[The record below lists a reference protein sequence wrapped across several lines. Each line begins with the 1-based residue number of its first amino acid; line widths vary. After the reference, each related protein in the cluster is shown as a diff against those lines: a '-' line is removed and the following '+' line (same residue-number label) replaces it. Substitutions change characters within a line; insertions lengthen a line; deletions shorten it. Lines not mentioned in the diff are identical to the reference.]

1 MRMVHYFSAL
11 ALVVAPALLA
21 TMITGIWLQGGT
33 THLAVGL
40 VGALLAVGA
49 QTLLILFMIVT
60 GRVLR
65 AAMESRP
72 LPQEFLGELNAF
84 FSQKRAYPLAGIAAL
99 VVTAAAVLGYGNRAF
114 GAHPSI
120 HMLVGLFA
128 VMFNLWALQEG
139 YVALRANQVLIDRTE
154 AELDRID
161 REAPET
167 IRPEEPELDPRSAS
181 RRCSPPASAGP
192 PTCIGGWSS
201 GAATSAAFTWPG
213 PSARACSAP
222 TPCCA
227 PSSRATC
234 PPKTWRRWRRGRK
247 ARARAPERP
256 AQLPLA
262 ISASS
267 SSMRAA
273 TSRYSGHT
281 MSMRRS
287 SASSSF
293 GSLAWRDS
301 AYQTSASET

>member
-21 TMITGIWLQGGT
+21 TMITGIWPQGGT

-181 RRCSPPASAGP
+181 RRWLLAACVGWTPYLYWGLVEWRGDFSRVHLAWPIGSGLFCAYAMLCAFLTRYLPPEDVEAVAKGEEGEGASA
-192 PTCIGGWSS
+192 
-201 GAATSAAFTWPG
+201 
-213 PSARACSAP
+213 
-222 TPCCA
+222 
-227 PSSRATC
+227 
-234 PPKTWRRWRRGRK
+234 
-247 ARARAPERP
+247 
-256 AQLPLA
+256 
-262 ISASS
+262 
-267 SSMRAA
+267 
-273 TSRYSGHT
+273 
-281 MSMRRS
+281 
-287 SASSSF
+287 
-293 GSLAWRDS
+293 
-301 AYQTSASET
+301 